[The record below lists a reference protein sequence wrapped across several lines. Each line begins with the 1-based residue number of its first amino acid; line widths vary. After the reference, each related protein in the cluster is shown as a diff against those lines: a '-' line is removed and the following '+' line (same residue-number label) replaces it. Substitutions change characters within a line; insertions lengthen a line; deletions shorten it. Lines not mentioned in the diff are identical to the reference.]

1 MRMEGES
8 KSCRAQARHADEA
21 CRAGLA
27 LVNCDQPHSD
37 HPLSSLNCLA
47 HWKFLRR
54 TDAGEGFLI
63 SNATSLNTSALPCWA
78 HILSCLRPP
87 TPLLSATNRL
97 V

>member
-8 KSCRAQARHADEA
+8 GSCRAQARHADEA

-47 HWKFLRR
+47 HNGSIY
-54 TDAGEGFLI
+54 AGL
-63 SNATSLNTSALPCWA
+63 
-78 HILSCLRPP
+78 
-87 TPLLSATNRL
+87 TPAKAS
-97 V
+97 